1 MAARS
6 VAVRVVPGAL
16 RRVWCDQC
24 HTSAGVEVDLYTFVG
39 AGGPYHLG
47 TLTYCTDCD
56 DASDAVQVAV
66 KGIQDA
72 LEGQEP

>member
-1 MAARS
+1 MVARS
-6 VAVRVVPGAL
+6 VTVRVVPGAL
-16 RRVWCDQC
+16 RQVWCDQC
-24 HTSAGVEVDLYTFVG
+24 HTSASVDVDLYTFVG

-56 DASDAVQVAV
+56 DASDAVRAAV